1 MSIHSEAGIAQQMY
15 TRERR
20 GVYRSTEGFDT
31 VAKSE
36 SLDNNFVKKIL
47 HPFCLYDAPAVLA
60 AKGEKDESQ
69 YPPALH
75 LFHLESGETVLGQ
88 SVFQPADFTG
98 LRSAFFTHNY
108 VLPAS
113 RAEEIVRDYGG
124 YLHADF
130 AKGFS
135 GEPGEALPV
144 LSGIPVPRRNR
155 PRPADVLK
163 SLGIGEG
170 MFKSLLQAVMQS
182 VSGKKKIYVSLSAPV
197 KELSSRAADLTEVL
211 LSCLPFEF
219 RRRLGV
225 ITYAKEPQSRKYI
238 HLTFVETGSLRPGD
252 RATEKDFIF
261 DFAAGR
267 TLNADFASTPQPF
280 LELAWELLREPKA
293 ADDFAVFA
301 DIMLGGNSAER
312 KLSLGA
318 YNELAV
324 FYRIEQGNEALYT
337 ENKSAVLSGL
347 LGYLDG
353 EGALESK
360 IRLNDLFLERFDRE
374 FDAVRQKNI
383 PEKAVL
389 ESFRDYF
396 SLKGHNYRTRIV
408 DYFINGMLNAQN
420 AGRDDA
426 LSAAYSVIESS
437 GELAAAF
444 FSKLLTTPVFAR
456 LLFQPYVES
465 RLASAAR
472 AADLLEFV
480 VHWDR
485 FMPEALRQ
493 PAVVDGLR
501 DYLPEKLERERD
513 PVAAV
518 AAIHDYIELAEKD
531 RRKRAGISPEA
542 LALQKELAAAAD
554 RYLLDRLSLADIT
567 EEQLLELSFVRFS
580 LDMGEWDPPLDLQS
594 RRKANVLRAAYRW
607 FGEENPD
614 EHIFDGL
621 SPQEMDD
628 VQLLG
633 RRWLKEGRGAEPF
646 ARLPLAFYHS
656 RSREG
661 GPLEY
666 DALLEHVRRKA
677 DGDKEAVYRFLAWS
691 QDSPLFSISS
701 KKLHPGY
708 RRAIL
713 KYFAGHDRE
722 AFKNRDFRK
731 NYMAAARPALQSV
744 YGEARSQL
752 APPLAR
758 WVRRSPSRLMI
769 FGAAVIVLVIAGVL
783 AASLLKGS
791 GDEAAP
797 AASPQPSPS
806 QGTGNVSYPEAAA
819 YLESGDGKGGSSLM
833 FAFASADACRE
844 FNPAEIKVDSGTGEA
859 VIYKVGGLDHSCG
872 APGSPAPSGT
882 ADAGDSGAA
891 GVTGTAVDGNGGT
904 GGNGTDGNPA
914 DLETHPEGTASG
926 GASSPASAAPTDS
939 MEDAAGAAGSPS
951 PSGEP
956 LAASSAPV
964 SPVPADNGPAPS
976 GPAPYQV
983 KVTLVSSPELSAGS
997 MIEAEDYTL
1006 VLMDD
1011 PRPASSPAAP
1021 ISASPA
1027 AE

>member
-1 MSIHSEAGIAQQMY
+1 MSIHSEAGVAQQMY
-15 TRERR
+15 TRQRR

-47 HPFCLYDAPAVLA
+47 HPFCLYDAPAELA
-60 AKGEKDESQ
+60 AKGEKNESQ

-88 SVFQPADFTG
+88 SVFQAADFTG

-108 VLPAS
+108 VLPAL

-135 GEPGEALPV
+135 GEPGEALPE
-144 LSGIPVPRRNR
+144 LSGIPASRRNR
-155 PRPADVLK
+155 PRAADVLK
-163 SLGIGEG
+163 SLGIDRE
-170 MFKSLLQAVMQS
+170 MFKSLLQAIMQS
-182 VSGKKKIYVSLSAPV
+182 MSGKKKIYISLNVPVSELSA
-197 KELSSRAADLTEVL
+197 RAADLTEVL
-211 LSCLPFEF
+211 LGCLPFEF

-261 DFAAGR
+261 DLAAGR
-267 TLNADFASTPQPF
+267 TLGADFSASPQPF
-280 LELAWELLREPKA
+280 LELAWKLLLRGLET

-301 DIMLGGNSAER
+301 DMMLGGEPAER
-312 KLSLGA
+312 KLSLAA

-324 FYRIEQGNEALYT
+324 FYRIEQGDEALYR
-337 ENKSAVLSGL
+337 ENKSAVLNGL
-347 LGYLDG
+347 LSYLGG

-374 FDAVRQKNI
+374 FDAVRQKAI
-383 PEKAVL
+383 PEPAVL

-396 SLKGHNYRTRIV
+396 SLKGHNYRARIV

-420 AGRDDA
+420 AGRGDSLEEA
-426 LSAAYSVIESS
+426 FGVVESG

-444 FSKLLTTPVFAR
+444 FRKLLTTPVFGR

-465 RLASAAR
+465 RLASAAN

-480 VHWDR
+480 ADWDR

-493 PAVVDGLR
+493 PAVHDALL

-513 PVAAV
+513 PVGAV
-518 AAIHDYIELAEKD
+518 AAIHDRIEQAEKD
-531 RRKRAGISPEA
+531 RRRRSGIRPEA

-554 RYLLDRLSLADIT
+554 RYLLERLSLDDIT
-567 EEQLLELSFVRFS
+567 QEQLLELSFVRYS
-580 LDMGEWDPPLDLQS
+580 LEMGAWDPPLDLHS
-594 RRKANVLRAAYRW
+594 RRKANVLRTAYRW
-607 FGEENPD
+607 FGEEDPD
-614 EHIFDGL
+614 EHIFYGL

-633 RRWLKEGRGAEPF
+633 RRWLKENRGAEPF

-656 RSREG
+656 PARDG

-666 DALLEHVRRKA
+666 DALLEHLRRKA
-677 DGDKEAVYRFLAWS
+677 DGDKEEVYRFLAWS
-691 QDSPLFSISS
+691 QDNPLFAISS
-701 KKLHPGY
+701 KKLQPGY

-722 AFKNRDFRK
+722 AFKSRDFRK
-731 NYMAAARPALQSV
+731 NHMAAAGPALQNV

-752 APPLAR
+752 ASPLAQ
-758 WVRRSPSRLMI
+758 WVRRRRFQLMI
-769 FGAAVIVLVIAGVL
+769 FGAAVIVLLIAGVL
-783 AASLLKGS
+783 AARLLKGG

-806 QGTGNVSYPEAAA
+806 QPASGVSYLEAAA
-819 YLESGDGKGGSSLM
+819 YLVHGDGKGGSSLL

-844 FNPAEIKVDSGTGEA
+844 FNPAEIQVDSGTGQAE
-859 VIYKVGGLDHSCG
+859 IYKVDSLTHNCELPASASPSDAGDAAGAGEAADSGTVDGSGGTAGNVSGSQGQAEAASAGESEAAAESSAASAVPEASPGGDVNADSPSPSEEPAAG
-872 APGSPAPSGT
+872 SSDSGSPAPASPGAGTSG
-882 ADAGDSGAA
+882 
-891 GVTGTAVDGNGGT
+891 
-904 GGNGTDGNPA
+904 
-914 DLETHPEGTASG
+914 L
-926 GASSPASAAPTDS
+926 
-939 MEDAAGAAGSPS
+939 
-951 PSGEP
+951 
-956 LAASSAPV
+956 
-964 SPVPADNGPAPS
+964 
-976 GPAPYQV
+976 APYQV
-983 KVTLVSSPELSAGS
+983 KVTLVSSPELTAGS
-997 MIEAEDYTL
+997 AVKAEDYTL
-1006 VLMDD
+1006 VLMED
-1011 PRPASSPAAP
+1011 PQAAP
-1021 ISASPA
+1021 SPSASTSPPA
-1027 AE
+1027 E